1 MSIEIDWSLLSTVT
15 SGETLADRL
24 LVALNKQLDSASRPS
39 YLGPI
44 QVTEFTF
51 GTVGPDV
58 EIRDIGDVWKVF
70 EENDAESE
78 DEHADQYPI
87 PHTTGPDGPLA
98 DSYDGFDDRWDQ
110 DDETTSVLSGMLS
123 PRAAMTG
130 MGGAGIGIGAGMG
143 INLAAG
149 MLGHGGASP
158 FNASLYSHS
167 RTQSHKG
174 PRKNGNHRNGYG
186 YGNRH
191 HRHANPYQYDE
202 RGRSASH
209 TPPLTLNYTPI
220 EIPIQPPEP
229 EPQPLPSL
237 QFVVHI
243 DHRPNMC
250 ITMNTTLQINYPSPM
265 FMTLPL
271 KLRITGF
278 TLSADVVLAFN
289 GPKRRLHL
297 CIVDEADAS
306 TPSPAPSYAPSVS
319 QYMSPDSSYPSTPG
333 PGFNTNTR
341 SGPHGFQDRY
351 EPRSFAGDQSKPIG
365 TRLLPSLQVESEIGQ
380 ADVHALRN
388 VGKVENFVL
397 TLVRKTLVDEM
408 VFPNYHTIA
417 L

>member
-1 MSIEIDWSLLSTVT
+1 MSVEIDWSLLSIAT

-44 QVTEFTF
+44 HVTEFTF

-98 DSYDGFDDRWDQ
+98 DSYDGFEDRWDQ

-149 MLGHGGASP
+149 LMGHGGASP

-167 RTQSHKG
+167 RAQSQRG
-174 PRKNGNHRNGYG
+174 PRKNGAYRPGQ
-186 YGNRH
+186 GNRH
-191 HRHANPYQYDE
+191 HRHPHEE

-209 TPPLTLNYTPI
+209 TPPLTVNYTPQEVPI
-220 EIPIQPPEP
+220 EPP

-237 QFVVHI
+237 QFMVHI

-278 TLSADVVLAFN
+278 ALSADVVLAFN

-306 TPSPAPSYAPSVS
+306 TPSPSLSYANSVS
-319 QYMSPDSSYPSTPG
+319 QYISPDSSYPSTPG
-333 PGFNTNTR
+333 PGLNAR

-365 TRLLPSLQVESEIGQ
+365 TRLLPSLQIESEIGQ

-388 VGKVENFVL
+388 VGKVENFIL

>member
-1 MSIEIDWSLLSTVT
+1 MSVEIDWNLLSHSA
-15 SGETLADRL
+15 SGETLADKL
-24 LVALNKQLDSASRPS
+24 LAALNKQLDSATRPS

-44 QVTEFTF
+44 QVTEFDF
-51 GTVGPDV
+51 GTVGPDL
-58 EIRDIGDVWKVF
+58 EIRDVGDVWRVF

-78 DEHADQYPI
+78 DEHADQHPI

-123 PRAAMTG
+123 PRAAMAG

-149 MLGHGGASP
+149 LLGHHGGVASP
-158 FNASLYSHS
+158 FNASLYSQS

-174 PRKNGNHRNGYG
+174 GRRSGHGL
-186 YGNRH
+186 
-191 HRHANPYQYDE
+191 HRHGFGARPYRPPYDDH
-202 RGRSASH
+202 GRSASH
-209 TPPLTLNYTPI
+209 TPPLTTHYTHHEP
-220 EIPIQPPEP
+220 PPEPP

-237 QFVVHI
+237 QLTVHL
-243 DHRPNMC
+243 DHRPNIH
-250 ITMNTTLQINYPSPM
+250 ITMNTTLQINYPSAM

-278 TLSADVVLAFN
+278 ALSADIVLAFN

-297 CIVDEADAS
+297 CIIDETDPA
-306 TPSPAPSYAPSVS
+306 TPSPSLSYAPSAS

-333 PGFNTNTR
+333 PYTQART
-341 SGPHGFQDRY
+341 GPNGYQDRY
-351 EPRSFAGDQSKPIG
+351 EPRTFGGESAKPIG
-365 TRLLPSLQVESEIGQ
+365 HRLLPSLQIESEIGQ

-388 VGKVENFVL
+388 VGKIENFIL
-397 TLVRKTLVDEM
+397 TMVRKTLVDEL

>member
-1 MSIEIDWSLLSTVT
+1 MSVEIDWSLLSTVT

-186 YGNRH
+186 NRY
-191 HRHANPYQYDE
+191 HRHANHYDE

-237 QFVVHI
+237 QFMVHI